1 MSIKKLATWHD
12 FTYTTHT
19 HIRFKKIIFAL
30 VDMWERE
37 YTMIC
42 VSVQTEMEEKKK
54 SLSQIYLL
62 ILIASIRQVS
72 ELHGYIASVDEPK
85 YI

>member
-1 MSIKKLATWHD
+1 
-12 FTYTTHT
+12 
-19 HIRFKKIIFAL
+19 
-30 VDMWERE
+30 MWERV